1 MERLNTGLKF
11 YFKNM
16 EKKKTKCNPAKFTIF
31 PIMLYNLYL
40 FCINNEI
47 ALCRKF
53 KFILYK

>member
-1 MERLNTGLKF
+1 MEILNTGLKF

-16 EKKKTKCNPAKFTIF
+16 EKKKAMCDPVKLTIS
-31 PIMLYNLYL
+31 PTTLYNLYL
-40 FCINNEI
+40 FCINNET